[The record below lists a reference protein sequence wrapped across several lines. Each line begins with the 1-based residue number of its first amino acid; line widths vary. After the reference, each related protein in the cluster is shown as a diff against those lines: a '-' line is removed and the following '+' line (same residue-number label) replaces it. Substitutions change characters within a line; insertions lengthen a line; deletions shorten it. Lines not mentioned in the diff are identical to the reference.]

1 MINLGANILNV
12 LLHNKIDM
20 KKIFKIK
27 ITVVFAFLFVISC
40 SNYKKPFKFAHISD
54 VHLGQTTSE
63 EDLMRTIND
72 INGNPEIE
80 FTVVTGDITEFGADD
95 EIIFAKSVFDK
106 FKRPVY
112 IIPGNH
118 DANWS
123 ESGANTFKH
132 IFGSDHFS
140 FEKNGYLF
148 VGTSSG
154 PNMRMAPGLVPH
166 DEIIWLKKILNPDK
180 IGDQPVIFLNHYP
193 MNEEMA
199 NWYEILEILKRV
211 NIQAIIN
218 GHGHINKAF
227 DYEGIPGIM
236 GRSNLR
242 GKDEYG
248 GYNIATVR
256 NDSMF
261 YAERTP
267 GVETKEIWATVELKN
282 HDFINETIEYK
293 RPSYAVNKTHSKVI
307 RKWEV
312 QENSDIA
319 AGIIANDKMA
329 FHPNS
334 NGDVVGRNLETG
346 EEIWRYHTT
355 GMIYSTPDIKG
366 DNLVIA
372 STDSTI
378 YNLNAATGAL
388 NWKVL
393 TGKSIVASPTI
404 DEDVIYIG
412 SSEGVFRALD
422 LETGEIL
429 WEYKDVNGFVETK
442 PLVDE
447 DHVYFGSWGNQFY
460 ALNKKTGQKAWSWSN
475 GSANRMLSPA
485 AVFPVKANGK
495 IYISDPD
502 RATTAFDAKTG
513 QVLQHANHHKGR
525 ESIGVSQDGKYVYVK
540 AMTDTLFVYN
550 TAKNSVEPEWRLD
563 VQFGYEIGPSPMVEF
578 DNLIF
583 IPSDKGDIY
592 AVNRKERMVEW
603 VHKMSNALV
612 NNVFPIN
619 ENSLLTTTM
628 DGKVIRLEYPVS
640 RK

>member
-1 MINLGANILNV
+1 MKQLLKTAFFLLLGTT
-12 LLHNKIDM
+12 
-20 KKIFKIK
+20 F
-27 ITVVFAFLFVISC
+27 FISC
-40 SNYKKPFKFAHISD
+40 SNEGKPFKFAHISD
-54 VHLGQTTSE
+54 VHLGQTTSD
-63 EDLMRTIND
+63 EDLMRTIKD
-72 INGNPEIE
+72 INENSDIE
-80 FTVVTGDITEFGADD
+80 FTVVTGDITEFGSD
-95 EIIFAKSVFDK
+95 EEIVYAKSVFDK
-106 FKRPVY
+106 FKNPVY

-123 ESGANTFKH
+123 ESGANTFKN

-166 DEIIWLKKILNPDK
+166 DEIIWLQEILDPGK
-180 IGDQPVIFLNHYP
+180 IGDKPVIFLNHYP

-199 NWYEILEILKRV
+199 NWYEIIEILKKV
-211 NIQAIIN
+211 NIQAILN

-227 DYEGIPGIM
+227 DYEGIPGVM

-242 GKDEYG
+242 ANKEYG
-248 GYNIATVR
+248 GYNIVSVR

-267 GVETKEIWATVELKN
+267 GIETKEVWRTVELKN
-282 HDFINETIEYK
+282 HNFKNETKEYK
-293 RPSYAVNKTHSKVI
+293 RPSYAVNETHSQVK
-307 RKWEV
+307 RTWEV

-319 AGIIANDKMA
+319 AGIVANKKMA

-334 NGDVVGRNLETG
+334 NGDVVARNIETG

-355 GMIYSTPDIKG
+355 GMIYSTPDVK
-366 DNLVIA
+366 DDYLVIA
-372 STDSTI
+372 STDSVI
-378 YNLNAATGAL
+378 YNLDANTGAE
-388 NWKVL
+388 NWKVF

-404 DEDVIYIG
+404 DEGVVYIG

-422 LETGEIL
+422 LKTGDIL
-429 WEYKDVNGFVETK
+429 WQFNDVKGFVETK

-447 DHVYFGSWGNQFY
+447 ERVYFGSWGNQFY
-460 ALNKKTGQKAWSWSN
+460 ALNKKTGEKEWGWSN
-475 GSANRMLSPA
+475 GSDNRMLSPA

-495 IYISDPD
+495 VYISDPA
-502 RATTAFDAKTG
+502 RATTAFNAKTG
-513 QVLQHANHHKGR
+513 KVLQHASHHKGR
-525 ESIGVSQDGKYVYVK
+525 ESIGVSQDEKYVYVK

-550 TAKNSVEPEWRLD
+550 TSKNSIEPEWKLD
-563 VQFGYEIGPSPMVEF
+563 VQFGYEIGPTPTVEY

-583 IPSDKGDIY
+583 IASDKGDIY
-592 AVNRKERMVEW
+592 AVNRKEKMVEW

-612 NNVFPIN
+612 NNVFPID

-628 DGKVIRLEYPVS
+628 DGKVIRLEYPKS
-640 RK
+640 R